1 MIQSPT
7 KHWIFQPALTSEVD
21 AQLMNFP
28 KILRQILANRGI
40 TDQEIAKKYLAALPS
55 DNTDP
60 SNMLGIPEAVDRI
73 MWAINRQERIVI
85 YGDYD
90 ADGVTATVLLT
101 EILEKLNANVQ
112 SYIPNRFDE
121 GYGLNNEALSS
132 LKQAGVTLVV
142 SVDCGIRS
150 VDEAEFSR
158 SLDLDLIIT
167 DHHHPGDTLPEAFSI
182 INPKQDKCPYPD
194 KNLAGVG
201 IAYKLAEAIS
211 AKSNLRDRDPIKV
224 HQSLDLVALG
234 TVADMAPL
242 TGENRYFVKAGLKEI
257 QTAHRQGIRSLI
269 GVSDLSPQKISS
281 TDIGFML
288 GPRLNAAGR
297 LETALDALKLLST
310 HDTNEFGILAQ
321 KLNNQNRERQEL
333 TNKILSHALEAAVT
347 QDPDGMCLIAVH
359 PDYNP
364 GVVGLVASRLTEK
377 FYRPSIVAHHNG
389 ETIRGSCRS
398 IPEFHITKALDEC
411 SDLLVRHGGHAAAA
425 GFTIKTAFWDEFV
438 HRLYSI
444 SRREL
449 AHLDLHPIIRADAC
463 VRFSDLNAET
473 YNTIQL
479 IQPTGMNNPQVI
491 FGSQNIKVV
500 RGWPVGRDSA
510 HLKLKLNDGIV
521 TFDAIAFRFGHLI
534 RDLPAEIDL
543 LYTFEVN
550 EYNGNETFQ
559 LNVIDIHPS
568 ENVR

>member
-1 MIQSPT
+1 MIQPPSKLWVNP
-7 KHWIFQPALTSEVD
+7 PALPAEID
-21 AQLMNFP
+21 AQLSNFP
-28 KILRQILANRGI
+28 KILRQILVNRGI
-40 TDQEIAKKYLAALPS
+40 TDQEMAIKFLAALPPE
-55 DNTDP
+55 NTSP
-60 SNMLGIPEAVDRI
+60 RNMLGISEAVDRI
-73 MWAINRQERIVI
+73 KWAAKHHEKIII

-101 EILEKLNANVQ
+101 EVLGNHNLNVQ

-121 GYGLNNEALSS
+121 GYGLNNEALTS
-132 LKQAGVTLVV
+132 LKDSGASLVI

-150 VDEAEFSR
+150 LEEADYSR
-158 SLDLDLIIT
+158 NLGLDLIIT
-167 DHHHPGDTLPEAFSI
+167 DHHQPGETLPGAFTI
-182 INPKQDKCPYPD
+182 INPKQRDCPYPD

-201 IAYKLAEAIS
+201 IAFKLASAITAEMVDAGS
-211 AKSNLRDRDPIKV
+211 ESISIEKY
-224 HQSLDLVALG
+224 LDLVALG

-257 QTAHRQGIRSLI
+257 RTAHRQGIRSLI
-269 GVSDLSPQKISS
+269 GVSDLSPQKINS

-297 LETALDALKLLST
+297 LESALDALKLLSS
-310 HDTNEFGILAQ
+310 HDANEAGILAQ

-333 TNKILSHALEAAVT
+333 TNKILTRAVEAAT
-347 QDPDGMCLIAVH
+347 DRDPEGTLLVAVH

-377 FYRPSIVAHHNG
+377 YYRPAIVAHSNN

-398 IPEFHITKALDEC
+398 IPEFHITNALDEC
-411 SDLLVRHGGHAAAA
+411 SDLLIRHGGHAAAA
-425 GFTIKTAFWDEFV
+425 GFTIKNIHWDEFV
-438 HRLYSI
+438 QRLLSI
-444 SRREL
+444 ARREL
-449 AHLDLHPIIRADAC
+449 AHLNLHPTIRADAC
-463 VRFSDLNAET
+463 VRFMDLNTET

-491 FGSQNIKVV
+491 FRSQNIKVI
-500 RGWPVGRDSA
+500 RAWSVGRDSA
-510 HLKLKLNDGIV
+510 HLKLKLSDGTV
-521 TFDAIAFRFGHLI
+521 TFDAIAFRLGHLVNN
-534 RDLPAEIDL
+534 LPPEIDL
-543 LYTFEVN
+543 LYTFEIN

-568 ENVR
+568 DKA